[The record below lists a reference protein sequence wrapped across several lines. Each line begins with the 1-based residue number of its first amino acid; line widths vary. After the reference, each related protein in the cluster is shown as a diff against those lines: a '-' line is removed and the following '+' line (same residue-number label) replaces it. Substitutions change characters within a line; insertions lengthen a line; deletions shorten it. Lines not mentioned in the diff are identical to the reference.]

1 VRIQFSPKANKGHG
15 CLEWLSLLVELVE
28 EPLEQPLIPGEQ
40 VDHVERG
47 TQHIDL
53 KS

>member
-1 VRIQFSPKANKGHG
+1 MPGV
-15 CLEWLSLLVELVE
+15 LSLLVEFVE
-28 EPLEQPLIPGEQ
+28 EPLKQPVIPGEQ

-53 KS
+53 RS

>member
-1 VRIQFSPKANKGHG
+1 MPGV
-15 CLEWLSLLVELVE
+15 LSLLVEFVE
-28 EPLEQPLIPGEQ
+28 EPLEQPVIPGEQ